1 MAVLFQFNGSNPFL
15 AWNPKHAT
23 TISAMSLCGRCLGT
37 EISRLSGSQKG
48 EHKTSLTQITV
59 LTNHPVSKLSEC
71 FLHHLVCVFKNGFT
85 PNQWV
90 LYGFDLLSFFQKAFG
105 RSFNHVQSHQSVI
118 YPIIQVFQVI
128 STCFFFHHLVPYSIS
143 IIARAQRHAPACLCT
158 SVTPP
163 LSSDQLSSV
172 ESVRGGG
179 QRPRGRSGAGE
190 SWILETFL

>member
-1 MAVLFQFNGSNPFL
+1 MDRRRGNT
-15 AWNPKHAT
+15 KHPSLKSQYLPIIQYPSYQNVFY
-23 TISAMSLCGRCLGT
+23 TIW
-37 EISRLSGSQKG
+37 
-48 EHKTSLTQITV
+48 
-59 LTNHPVSKLSEC
+59 
-71 FLHHLVCVFKNGFT
+71 CVYSKNGFT

-128 STCFFFHHLVPYSIS
+128 STCFFFFTIWCRIQSRSSPVLSV
-143 IIARAQRHAPACLCT
+143 HAPACLCT

-190 SWILETFL
+190 SWILENLPLSYERGPY

>member
-1 MAVLFQFNGSNPFL
+1 
-15 AWNPKHAT
+15 
-23 TISAMSLCGRCLGT
+23 MSLCGRCLGT

-128 STCFFFHHLVPYSIS
+128 STCFFFSPFGAVFNLDHRPCSASRTGLSLH
-143 IIARAQRHAPACLCT
+143 QRHAATLFGPTVVRRIRQGRRSATEGAVRGRRELD
-158 SVTPP
+158 SGNLP
-163 LSSDQLSSV
+163 LSY
-172 ESVRGGG
+172 ERG
-179 QRPRGRSGAGE
+179 PY
-190 SWILETFL
+190 